1 MQDVSR
7 DIFSMQEKER
17 PFTLK
22 FEYFLLINMAMSTFL
37 DFPALYIVTRIKRR
51 TGMLTGAGL
60 IALCYFLMALFEL
73 IKLNPAL

>member
-1 MQDVSR
+1 LQDVSR
-7 DIFSMQEKER
+7 DIFSKQEKER
-17 PFTLK
+17 PNTLK
-22 FEYFLLINMAMSTFL
+22 FETFLLINMAMGTFL

-60 IALCYFLMALFEL
+60 IGSFYFLMALFEL